1 MDLWGRKEAEQQE
14 VHEYRKQG
22 TGVGESLDA
31 LAISLADETMPR
43 RRALRLLGAALV
55 GSVMASIPGVA
66 WAKPCKPGTLQCG
79 TKCCPQEASC
89 VRGQCVCPGA
99 GEVICAGKCTN
110 VLTTDLNNCG
120 RCGHVCPSGPT
131 ATPVCQGG
139 FCEVQPI
146 CTPASCCC
154 SCFFA
159 ERLPGGG
166 FGPERETCLGTLGTA
181 SIEQCDAL
189 CSAQTPLGFSH
200 RGASRRCA
208 SPGGGT
214 TCTPTPSGSTCAGC

>member
-1 MDLWGRKEAEQQE
+1 MDLWGRKEAEQQEE

-43 RRALRLLGAALV
+43 RRALRLFGAALV

-79 TKCCPQEASC
+79 TKCCPKEASC

-110 VLTTDLNNCG
+110 VFTTDVNNCG

-139 FCEVQPI
+139 FCGVAPI
-146 CTPASCCC
+146 CAQASCCC
-154 SCFFA
+154 SCRYA
-159 ERLPGGG
+159 EILPGGD
-166 FGPERETCLGTLGTA
+166 FGPDRETCLGNLATSFG
-181 SIEQCDAL
+181 QCEEL
-189 CSAQTPLGFSH
+189 CRAQRPLGFSY
-200 RGASRRCA
+200 RGLLFDCVS
-208 SPGGGT
+208 SGGT
-214 TCTPTPSGSTCAGC
+214 TCAATTSGSTCARC